1 MSLSLFLDIAI
12 VALLIPT
19 ILFAWILNSRLAD
32 LRRNRDE
39 LGRLIGSFNEATHR
53 AESGIPKLRK
63 AADDAGR
70 ALQDRVEK
78 AQTLRDDLAFMVDRA
93 ETMLGKL
100 EDGTRAPRGA
110 SAPPRSSTGSATG
123 SSGGAA
129 TRSSGGSSADHREL
143 SRAITEAR
151 GRSGRPTP
159 SANSAANGASASGVR
174 APPPI
179 PGRNTRTPAQAPVV
193 HDDTEDD
200 DFFIEDERSDAER
213 ELLRALQSVR

>member
-93 ETMLGKL
+93 ETTLGKL
-100 EDGTRAPRGA
+100 EDGTRAPRSAGA
-110 SAPPRSSTGSATG
+110 APRSSAG
-123 SSGGAA
+123 SSGGSA
-129 TRSSGGSSADHREL
+129 ADHREL

-151 GRSGRPTP
+151 GRTGRPAP
-159 SANSAANGASASGVR
+159 SSNGAANSASASGVR

-179 PGRNTRTPAQAPVV
+179 PGRNNARTATPAPAV
-193 HDDTEDD
+193 HDEAEDD